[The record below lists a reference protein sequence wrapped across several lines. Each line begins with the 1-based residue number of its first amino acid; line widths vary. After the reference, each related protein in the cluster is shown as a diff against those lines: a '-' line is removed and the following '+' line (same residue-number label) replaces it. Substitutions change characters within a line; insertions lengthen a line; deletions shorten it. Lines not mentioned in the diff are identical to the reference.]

1 MNSMTFFL
9 SFIPVLALILLG
21 LNLVFAPHSPY
32 QEKSST
38 FECGFH
44 SFLGQNRT
52 QFSISFFVFAL
63 LFLIFDLELVQ
74 IYPIA
79 LTFYTNE
86 GYGLSVMLL
95 FFLVLTLGFAFELG
109 KKALNI
115 ESRQYNK
122 TKILKSGLH
131 NWISKFKC
139 ILPYMGTIISV
150 IIVVVLLN
158 WDNVYIDR
166 HNMIL
171 PSIYL
176 IIFKL
181 STDFARHYAK
191 DISIFASI
199 YVALLVIRIKI
210 LCWIIW
216 GYNVSLFNDVVILD
230 YFKSINIPQ
239 ECINLLNNNLIILI
253 AVCSILHNVLPYKA
267 VWGLMV
273 YLYRISCKMALPY
286 CITPLK
292 MTLTPL
298 FGVFAGVKISL
309 VGFQGLYTPK
319 PRDAPISKV
328 LNSRLPAKLGDGF
341 VIDTNNY
348 QHMVTHTRETD
359 RVFNK
364 FNDQYMVQATNGET
378 IIIHKD
384 ARDTLLNV
392 IRTYINGNSILIN
405 RDHLA
410 PAVAILDFRIEN
422 GLNLEKRDIEVTL
435 HLVEV
440 TREILRKV
448 DIKDTKLKHFPF
460 DTWPSDS

>member
-1 MNSMTFFL
+1 
-9 SFIPVLALILLG
+9 
-21 LNLVFAPHSPY
+21 
-32 QEKSST
+32 
-38 FECGFH
+38 
-44 SFLGQNRT
+44 
-52 QFSISFFVFAL
+52 
-63 LFLIFDLELVQ
+63 
-74 IYPIA
+74 
-79 LTFYTNE
+79 
-86 GYGLSVMLL
+86 
-95 FFLVLTLGFAFELG
+95 
-109 KKALNI
+109 
-115 ESRQYNK
+115 
-122 TKILKSGLH
+122 
-131 NWISKFKC
+131 
-139 ILPYMGTIISV
+139 
-150 IIVVVLLN
+150 
-158 WDNVYIDR
+158 
-166 HNMIL
+166 
-171 PSIYL
+171 
-176 IIFKL
+176 
-181 STDFARHYAK
+181 
-191 DISIFASI
+191 
-199 YVALLVIRIKI
+199 
-210 LCWIIW
+210 
-216 GYNVSLFNDVVILD
+216 
-230 YFKSINIPQ
+230 
-239 ECINLLNNNLIILI
+239 
-253 AVCSILHNVLPYKA
+253 
-267 VWGLMV
+267 
-273 YLYRISCKMALPY
+273 MALPY

-460 DTWPSDS
+460 DT